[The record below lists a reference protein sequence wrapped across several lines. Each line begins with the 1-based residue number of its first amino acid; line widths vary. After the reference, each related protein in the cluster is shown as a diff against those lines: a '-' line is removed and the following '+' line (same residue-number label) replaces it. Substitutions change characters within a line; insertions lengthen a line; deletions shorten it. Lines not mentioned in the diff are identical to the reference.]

1 MPLRSEPAPL
11 CRRPCACTRHWRLP
25 GPGAV
30 ALALATALLAAGL
43 PARADALEEVP
54 YVQTP
59 QPVVDAILDLAGTG
73 PGDRLVDLGSG
84 DGRIVITAARRFGT
98 PGLGVEIDPSLVTLA
113 QERAAEAGVTGLARF
128 VAQDLFDP
136 ALDAEL
142 AAASVLTLYLLPDVN
157 LALRPR
163 LLEALAP
170 GSRIVSHD
178 WNMGDWRPQ
187 RSITVPA
194 PHKPVGLRQES
205 TLHLWVVP
213 ARVAGAWTL
222 DIAGPEARS
231 LPIVLRQ
238 CFQDLGVAVAGPG
251 TGSAVE
257 APATGGRGSAGPG
270 AQEDGR
276 ADAGRGSLRGRA
288 ISFTL
293 AVDGQRLRFEGR
305 EHEGAMTGSVVVD
318 GRARNWEARRS
329 GPGSSGESCPAEP
342 RSGAAAAVPERAA
355 D

>member
-1 MPLRSEPAPL
+1 MPLCSEPLSL
-11 CRRPCACTRHWRLP
+11 CRGPHAFTRRRRLP
-25 GPGAV
+25 GPRAV

-113 QERAAEAGVTGLARF
+113 QERAAEAGVAGLARF

-163 LLEALAP
+163 LLETLAP

-178 WNMGDWRPQ
+178 WDMGDWRPE

-222 DIAGPEARS
+222 RIAGPEARS
-231 LPIVLRQ
+231 MRIVMRQ
-238 CFQDLGVAVAGPG
+238 CFQDLSVAVAG
-251 TGSAVE
+251 
-257 APATGGRGSAGPG
+257 APAAGGRGNARPT
-270 AQEDGR
+270 AQEDAS
-276 ADAGRGSLRGRA
+276 ADAGRGTLRGRA
-288 ISFTL
+288 ISFGL
-293 AVDGQRLRFEGR
+293 ALDGHRLRFEGR
-305 EHEGAMTGSVVVD
+305 EHEGAMKGSVVVD
-318 GRARNWEARRS
+318 GRARSWEAQRS
-329 GPGSSGESCPAEP
+329 APGGSNDTCPAET
-342 RSGAAAAVPERAA
+342 RSGTATAVPAHAA
-355 D
+355 G

>member
-1 MPLRSEPAPL
+1 MPLCSEPAPI
-11 CRRPCACTRHWRLP
+11 CRRPRARARRWRVP
-25 GPGAV
+25 GSGV
-30 ALALATALLAAGL
+30 ALALAAALLAAGL

-59 QPVVDAILDLAGTG
+59 QPVVDAILELAGTG

-113 QERAAEAGVTGLARF
+113 QERAAEAGVAKLARF

-142 AAASVLTLYLLPDVN
+142 TAASVLTLYLLPDVN

-163 LLEALAP
+163 LLATLAP

-178 WNMGDWRPQ
+178 WDMGDWRPE

-222 DIAGPEARS
+222 RIAGPEARS
-231 LPIVLRQ
+231 LPIVMRQ
-238 CFQDLGVAVAGPG
+238 CFQDLGVALADPGAGR
-251 TGSAVE
+251 AAE
-257 APATGGRGSAGPG
+257 APATGGHGNVRPAP
-270 AQEDGR
+270 QEHAR
-276 ADAGRGSLRGRA
+276 ADAGRGALRGRA

-293 AVDGQRLRFEGR
+293 ILDGHRLRFEGMER
-305 EHEGAMTGSVVVD
+305 DGAMKGSVVVD
-318 GRARNWEARRS
+318 GRARGWQAQRS
-329 GPGSSGESCPAEP
+329 APGESRESCPAQP
-342 RSGAAAAVPERAA
+342 GSGAATAAPARTA